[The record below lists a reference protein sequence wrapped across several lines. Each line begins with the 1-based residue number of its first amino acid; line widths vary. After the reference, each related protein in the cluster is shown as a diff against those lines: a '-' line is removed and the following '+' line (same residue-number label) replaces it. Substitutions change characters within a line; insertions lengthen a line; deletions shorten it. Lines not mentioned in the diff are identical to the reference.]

1 MHIIVTGQYSSRYST
16 LLLTMVQIFT
26 VAILCFIFAFCLE
39 EATNM
44 WDTTVLRRPE
54 VWGALTITSLLATTA
69 AFLIQT
75 GVQKYTTPT
84 RVALIFAMEPVFAA
98 LTAYLWAGERL
109 SPSAWL
115 GGIAILAGMILPEL
129 PSARSWGKRWREKRN
144 ISS

>member
-1 MHIIVTGQYSSRYST
+1 V
-16 LLLTMVQIFT
+16 LLTTVQIFT
-26 VAILCFIFAFCLE
+26 VAALCFLFAFLFE
-39 EATNM
+39 DAAGM
-44 WDTTVLRRPE
+44 WNIAVLRRPE
-54 VWGALTITSLLATTA
+54 VWGALAVTSLLATTA

-75 GVQKYTTPT
+75 AVQKYTTPT

-115 GGIAILAGMILPEL
+115 GGVAIFAGMILSEL
-129 PSARSWGKRWREKRN
+129 PSARLWGKRWREKRN